1 MGMLQHMDEID
12 EVVRVQFGEDGV
24 AEVVLSRP
32 AKLNVVNL
40 RMRDALIEAF
50 TAVRDFPELGALVL
64 RAEGAHFSAGADI
77 GEFGNAESI
86 FEARRIRWDRDPWYL
101 LWTLPVPKIVALHGY
116 ALGSGLE
123 MALLCDLRIA
133 AHGTRVGLP
142 ETKLGMLPAAGGTRS
157 ISAWVTPSKALPFI
171 MSGEPIDAESAQ
183 VLGIIDEVLPEGA
196 DVDEAALSYARRLA
210 ALPRLAV
217 RAALSAAKAAHEL
230 PLREGLAAERRLAYL
245 TGQFNYD

>member
-1 MGMLQHMDEID
+1 MGEID
-12 EVVRVQFGEDGV
+12 DVVRVAFGEDGV

-32 AKLNVVNL
+32 QKLNVVNL

-50 TAVRDFPELGALVL
+50 TAVRDFPDLGALVL

-77 GEFGNAESI
+77 SEFGNAESI
-86 FEARRIRWDRDPWYL
+86 FEARRIRWDRDPWHL

-123 MALLCDLRIA
+123 MAMLCDVRIA
-133 AHGTRVGLP
+133 AHGTKVGLP

-157 ISAWVTPSKALPFI
+157 ITAWMAPSRALPFI
-171 MSGEPIDAESAQ
+171 MAGEPIDAESARI
-183 VLGIIDEVLPEGA
+183 LGIVDEVLPEGV
-196 DVDEAALSYARRLA
+196 DVDETAFAYARRLA
-210 ALPRLAV
+210 GLPRVAV

-245 TGQFNYD
+245 TDQFNYD

>member
-1 MGMLQHMDEID
+1 MVEID
-12 EVVRVQFGEDGV
+12 DVVRVHFGADGV
-24 AEVVLSRP
+24 AEIVLSRP
-32 AKLNVVNL
+32 EKLNVVNL
-40 RMRDALIEAF
+40 RMRDALIGAF
-50 TAVRDFPELGALVL
+50 SAVRDLPELGALVL
-64 RAEGAHFSAGADI
+64 RAEGAHFSAGADV

-142 ETKLGMLPAAGGTRS
+142 ESKLGMLPAAGGTRS
-157 ISAWVTPSKALPFI
+157 ITSWVSPSRALPFVLA
-171 MSGEPIDAESAQ
+171 GEPIDAAHAQ
-183 VLGIIDEVLPEGA
+183 TLGIIDEVLAAGV
-196 DVDEAALSYARRLA
+196 DVDEAALSYGRRLA
-210 ALPRLAV
+210 ALPRAAV
-217 RAALSAAKAAHEL
+217 RAALTAVKAAREL

-245 TGQFNYD
+245 TSQFKSD